1 MLVIG
6 QLKGQLTNNVCVSG
20 QNRSR
25 ARAVVSRFPELIMLI
40 TRLITDRIRSV
51 LLPLLIIFLFLR
63 KRITMSSSILTF
75 CHTFD

>member
-6 QLKGQLTNNVCVSG
+6 QLKEQLTNHVCLSG
-20 QNRSR
+20 QNGSR

-51 LLPLLIIFLFLR
+51 LLPLLIIFSFFM
-63 KRITMSSSILTF
+63 KTYNDF
-75 CHTFD
+75 

>member
-51 LLPLLIIFLFLR
+51 LLPLLIIFLFFM
-63 KRITMSSSILTF
+63 KTYNYV
-75 CHTFD
+75 